1 MKLYTETRLRMM
13 RLDFIIQTSHE
24 EERKKWIAETLKH
37 VFKFKASEMLFEKKR
52 SRKNDLNNRKS
63 S

>member
-13 RLDFIIQTSHE
+13 RLDFIIKTSHE
-24 EERKKWIAETLKH
+24 EERKKWIEESLKH
-37 VFKFKASEMLFEKKR
+37 VFKFKASEVLFEKKR

>member
-1 MKLYTETRLRMM
+1 MM
-13 RLDFIIQTSHE
+13 RLDYIIKTSHE
-24 EERKKWIAETLKH
+24 EERKKWIEESLKH